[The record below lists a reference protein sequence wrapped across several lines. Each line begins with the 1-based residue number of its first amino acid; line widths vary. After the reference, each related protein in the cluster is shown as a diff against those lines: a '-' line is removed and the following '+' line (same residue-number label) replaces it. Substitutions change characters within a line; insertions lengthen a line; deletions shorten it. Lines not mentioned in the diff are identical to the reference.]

1 MQNKFNFNIALSVL
15 NQLGRNLYRTFPT
28 VLGEAISN
36 SWDANAENVHI
47 VIDRKNNLFWIK
59 DDGCGMDEID
69 FQEKFL
75 RIGHSK
81 RRGGEMLSPD
91 PYRRP
96 YIGNK
101 GIGKLALLSCAVRVS
116 IISRKSAKNEY
127 IGGVI
132 DNVGLDKAI
141 IDDLEPH
148 DYPLGIINDSLFKDI
163 KKDHKN
169 GTIICFENIHDDVQ
183 RTDDFLKK
191 IIALYFRFSLL
202 DPKFN
207 IYLTTELGNDELITI
222 GALEQL
228 AVKTEFL
235 WLINNREKDTY
246 VDLLKTKIKS
256 DGIINLSMKS
266 KVSGFIASVSEPKDR
281 NIHSTGE
288 KVGVDLFVN
297 GRMRETDILRHIP
310 TARIAENYLYGQIHF
325 DILDSDG
332 KDRFISSREGVLST
346 DPLYKDFL
354 QELKTTIG
362 SILGQWNELRDKR
375 GRDGELDSKY
385 KKAKSLTRD
394 VIKNYM
400 TGDKET
406 DNFTTDLIEDGT
418 FNVESYVECF
428 AAENLLRRYIK
439 DNNNFPNNCTKIN
452 PSTNQTC
459 LDRELKEPCEYCLYK
474 RDYNG
479 FKTLKENAKIKI
491 PIREDEESVML
502 YLDYITMA
510 NFIEKKFKKGE
521 QILKNEDNVYKPL
534 RNSVM
539 HTSRLTK
546 EAKIRLRGVFDNIVA
561 TIKQLTN

>member
-1 MQNKFNFNIALSVL
+1 MENKFNFNIALSVL

-36 SWDANAENVHI
+36 SWDANAENVNI
-47 VIDRKNNLFWIK
+47 VIDRKNNRFWIK
-59 DDGCGMDEID
+59 DDGCGMDKVD

-75 RIGHSK
+75 RIGYSK

-91 PYRRP
+91 PHRRP

-101 GIGKLALLSCAVRVS
+101 GIGKLALLSCAARVS
-116 IISRKSAKNEY
+116 IISRKNVADKY

-132 DNVGLDKAI
+132 DNAGLDKAI
-141 IDDLEPH
+141 VDDLEPH
-148 DYPLGIINDSLFKDI
+148 DYPLGIINDELFTEI
-163 KKDHKN
+163 KKDHKG

-191 IIALYFRFSLL
+191 IIALYFRFSLV

-207 IYLTTELGNDELITI
+207 IYLATEFGKNEIITI
-222 GALEQL
+222 EALEQL
-228 AVKTEFL
+228 AEKTEFL
-235 WLINNREKDTY
+235 WLINGRIKDAY
-246 VDLLKTKIKS
+246 IDLLHTKIKS
-256 DGIINLSMKS
+256 DGIINLSMIS
-266 KVSGFIASVSEPKDR
+266 KVSGFIASVAEPKNR

-297 GRMRETDILRHIP
+297 GRIRETDILRHIP

-325 DILDSDG
+325 NLLDSDG
-332 KDRFISSREGVLST
+332 KDRFIASREGVLSN

-354 QELKTTIG
+354 QELKTVIG
-362 SILGQWNELRDKR
+362 NILGQWNGLRDKR

-394 VIKNYM
+394 VIKDYV

-406 DNFTTDLIEDGT
+406 DNFTIDLTEDGT
-418 FNVESYVECF
+418 FNVESYLECF
-428 AAENLLRRYIK
+428 VAENLLRRHIR
-439 DNNNFPNNCTKIN
+439 DSNNFPDSCTKIN
-452 PSTNQTC
+452 PGTNESC
-459 LDRELKEPCEYCLYK
+459 LDRDIKEPCEYCLYK
-474 RDYNG
+474 KDYIG
-479 FKTLKENAKIKI
+479 FKNLKDNAKIKI
-491 PIREDEESVML
+491 PIREDEERALL

-510 NFIEKKFKKGE
+510 NFIERKLKKGE
-521 QILKNEDNVYKPL
+521 RILKNEDNVYKPL

-546 EAKIRLRGVFDNIVA
+546 EAKIRLRAVFDNIVA
-561 TIKQLTN
+561 TIKQLTS